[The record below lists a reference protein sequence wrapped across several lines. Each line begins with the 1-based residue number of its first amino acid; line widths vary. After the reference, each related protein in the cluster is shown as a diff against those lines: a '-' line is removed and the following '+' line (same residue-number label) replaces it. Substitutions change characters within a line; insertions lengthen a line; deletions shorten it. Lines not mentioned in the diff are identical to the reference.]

1 MIRGIGSNGGSSV
14 SHPSDMILCCGDAL
28 IDMLPRKL
36 PGGESALLPVTGG
49 AAFNTAIALGRL
61 GVPAGFLSGL
71 SSDLFG
77 RRLEADLRYSGVNY
91 SVCKRSNRP
100 TTLAFVEMAG
110 KDARY
115 SFYDEGTAGRML
127 AANDIPKLHDGI
139 QALHFGAL
147 SLMQE
152 PCGTTYETI
161 ARREAERR
169 VISLDPNIRSDAIQN
184 ERAYR
189 DRLFR
194 LVALSDIVKVS
205 VDDLAWI
212 DPKNDAS
219 TIREWISGG
228 TSIVVLTNGAR
239 GATAYTANGEIQ
251 IPAREV
257 NVVDTVGAGDA
268 FGAGMLAGLFRL
280 GLMTK
285 PALAQASIE
294 DIEQALQ
301 LASEVASVVVSRVG
315 ANPPWRHELSV
326 PRGS

>member
-1 MIRGIGSNGGSSV
+1 
-14 SHPSDMILCCGDAL
+14 MILCCGDAL

-36 PGGESALLPVTGG
+36 PGGEPVLLPVTGG

-61 GVPAGFLSGL
+61 GVPSGFLSGL

-91 SVCKRSNRP
+91 SICKRSNRP

-110 KDARY
+110 SDARY

-127 AANDIPKLHDGI
+127 AANDIPKLQDGI

-152 PCGTTYETI
+152 PCGTTYETV
-161 ARREAERR
+161 ARREAEHR
-169 VISLDPNIRSDAIQN
+169 VISLDPNIRPDAIQN

-189 DRLFR
+189 ERLQR
-194 LVALSDIVKVS
+194 LIALSDIVKVS

-212 DPKNDAS
+212 DPTNGAS
-219 TIREWISGG
+219 TIREWVVGG
-228 TSIVVLTNGAR
+228 TSIVVLTNGAQ
-239 GATAYTANGEIQ
+239 GAMAYRANGEVH

-257 NVVDTVGAGDA
+257 KVVDTVGAGDA
-268 FGAGMLAGLFRL
+268 FGAGMLAGLYRL

-285 PALAQASIE
+285 PALAQATME
-294 DIEQALQ
+294 DMEKALQ
-301 LASEVASVVVSRVG
+301 LASEVAAVVVSRAG

-326 PRGS
+326 PRTT